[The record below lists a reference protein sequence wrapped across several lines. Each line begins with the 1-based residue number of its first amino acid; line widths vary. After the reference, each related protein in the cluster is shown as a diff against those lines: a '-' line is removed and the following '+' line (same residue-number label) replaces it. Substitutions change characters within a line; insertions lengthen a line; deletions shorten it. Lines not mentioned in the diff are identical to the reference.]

1 MKQVA
6 VERPGFLA
14 RLFSWPLEVLVR
26 AYQLLLSPLLPRSC
40 RYYPSCSAYA
50 LESLRRFGVLRGTWL
65 GARRLGRCHPWCA
78 GGVDHVPPRRSDGR
92 PDWEAHRTQAERR
105 EAEWAQLGDDVQQG
119 IGEQQAVFPCTCVSS
134 ESHPGR
140 KSVPDDEGTGR
151 SAHMRRGMH

>member
-1 MKQVA
+1 M
-6 VERPGFLA
+6 ERPGFLA

-92 PDWEAHRTQAERR
+92 PDWKLIGPRPNDVKLNGHS
-105 EAEWAQLGDDVQQG
+105 WAMMFSRASASNRLF
-119 IGEQQAVFPCTCVSS
+119 FPA
-134 ESHPGR
+134 R
-140 KSVPDDEGTGR
+140 
-151 SAHMRRGMH
+151 A